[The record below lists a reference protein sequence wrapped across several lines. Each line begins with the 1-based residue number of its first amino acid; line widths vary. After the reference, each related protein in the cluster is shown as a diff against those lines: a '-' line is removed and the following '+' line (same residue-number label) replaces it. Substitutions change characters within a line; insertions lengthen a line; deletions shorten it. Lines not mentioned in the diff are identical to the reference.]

1 MPTFEYELLILFPKP
16 ETSYEKKREGIL
28 MM

>member
-16 ETSYEKKREGIL
+16 KTSYEKKIE
-28 MM
+28 